1 MKTTELQRGQFT
13 FYRSY
18 YDAVLKLPKSR
29 QYEALQAMIEYALN
43 GTEPQS
49 VSPRT
54 EALLMAI
61 RPNLD
66 AARAKAM
73 ARKVANSAPDLF
85 PGGRM

>member
-1 MKTTELQRGQFT
+1 MSTTDLQRGQFT

-18 YDAVLKLPKSR
+18 YNAVLKLPKVR
-29 QYEALQAMIEYALN
+29 QYEALQAIIEYALD
-43 GTEPQS
+43 GAEPQS

-54 EALLMAI
+54 EALMTAI

-73 ARKVANSAPDLF
+73 ARQTAKSTPDLF
-85 PGGRM
+85 PGG